1 MADRP
6 RLLLLQLLGQLRCV
20 QETLGIL
27 KELLQ
32 RAAIGT
38 SVGVLNRLNR
48 VLLVPQPLRA
58 STPSAFSTA
67 AIN

>member
-6 RLLLLQLLGQLRCV
+6 RLLRLQLLGQLRCV

-38 SVGVLNRLNR
+38 SVGFESPKTASCCCLNPARTINYLGLNR
-48 VLLVPQPLRA
+48 A
-58 STPSAFSTA
+58 
-67 AIN
+67 